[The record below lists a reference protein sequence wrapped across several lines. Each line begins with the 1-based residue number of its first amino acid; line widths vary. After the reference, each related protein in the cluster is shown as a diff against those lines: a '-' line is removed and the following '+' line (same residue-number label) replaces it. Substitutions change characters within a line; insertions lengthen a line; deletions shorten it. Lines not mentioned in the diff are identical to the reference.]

1 MKNAKKGY
9 ELLKRKADAL
19 TKKMN
24 ELNEEL
30 YAKKLG
36 ISVVFKD
43 CQLAMAQ
50 ANFAAGDFSGVVR
63 DSVGKNAALKLSAVN
78 DSAAGV
84 KIPIIEVKGLNT
96 ERSDDNIIGITGGGQ
111 AINAARNTFKG
122 YVASLIKIA
131 ALQFA

>member
-1 MKNAKKGY
+1 M
-9 ELLKRKADAL
+9 KRKADAL

-36 ISVVFKD
+36 ISPGFKE
-43 CQLAMAQ
+43 CQLSMAQ

-63 DSVGKNAALKLSAVN
+63 DSVGKNAALKLSATN

-84 KIPIIEVKGLNT
+84 KIPVFEIKGLHT

-111 AINAARNTFKG
+111 AIGQARNTFKN
-122 YVASLIKIA
+122 YVASLILVA
-131 ALQFA
+131 QL